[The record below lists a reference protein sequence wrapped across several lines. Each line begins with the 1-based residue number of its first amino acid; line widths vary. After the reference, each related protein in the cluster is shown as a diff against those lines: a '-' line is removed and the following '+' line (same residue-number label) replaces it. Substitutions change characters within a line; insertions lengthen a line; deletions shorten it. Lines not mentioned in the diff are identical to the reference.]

1 MRRGQRL
8 ILFAAGRVAQHAA
21 RQPDPVPG
29 RFMIR
34 LKTLILILIATLVFG
49 HSIPLK
55 AQELVSLLQPL
66 ASSDFAGKS
75 AAIAAIAGSGS
86 PRASIVLQALN
97 DGELF
102 VGKTDRRMVIL
113 DGTEATDAAT
123 GAPVPVV
130 ERGVLEKVGIN
141 NKLRRDLRAAL
152 GNLTLLNPDPA
163 KRLLAADSLLKSHD
177 PSALSSLDRALTIE
191 TDGRVKH
198 KLILARAA
206 ILLSGDRPDVLKIA
220 AIDTIRSHGG
230 RDAVSLLTG
239 LAAQNGP
246 VGAAAKRALEQVEA
260 ELKLWNAVQNL
271 VYGFSLGSVLFLA
284 AIGLAITF
292 GVMGVIN
299 MAHGEMVMIGAY
311 VAFVV
316 QQLIAASAPSLGEIS
331 ILLAIPLAFLSC
343 GLLGIGIE
351 RSLIRFLYGRPLETL
366 LATFGLSL
374 ILQQAVRSIFGPTNR
389 EVTTPSWM
397 SGSVELGQLT
407 LTINR
412 LSIIVFALAV
422 FVVLLLVIRV
432 TRFGLQVR
440 AVTQNREMAAAMGI
454 PTGRIDALTFG
465 LGSGI
470 AGIAGVALSQI
481 DNVSPNLGQAYI
493 IGSFLVVVFGGVGNL
508 FGTLV
513 AAFILGGL
521 NKLLEPIAG
530 AVLGKILLLVIVVL
544 FIQRRPRGLFPLK
557 GRAVEA

>member
-1 MRRGQRL
+1 MNRL
-8 ILFAAGRVAQHAA
+8 RAVVLLVAAILAFGPSAA
-21 RQPDPVPG
+21 
-29 RFMIR
+29 
-34 LKTLILILIATLVFG
+34 
-49 HSIPLK
+49 LK
-55 AQELVSLLQPL
+55 AQDLLPSLQGLG
-66 ASSDFAGKS
+66 SSDFAGKS
-75 AAIAAIAGSGS
+75 GAIAAIAGSGS
-86 PRASIVLQALN
+86 PRALIVLQALN
-97 DGELF
+97 DGMLF
-102 VGKTDRRMVIL
+102 VNRTDRRMVIL

-123 GAPVPVV
+123 GAVLPVV
-130 ERGVLEKVGIN
+130 DRAAMEKVGIN

-152 GNLTLLNPDPA
+152 GNLTLLSPDPA
-163 KRLLAADSLLKSHD
+163 KRLQAADALLKSRD
-177 PSALSSLDRALTIE
+177 PSALSGLDRALTVE
-191 TDGRVKH
+191 TDDRVKQR
-198 KLILARAA
+198 LTIARAA
-206 ILLSGDRPDVLKIA
+206 ILLAGDRPDVLKIA
-220 AIDTIRSHGG
+220 AISTIRSHGG
-230 RDAVSLLTG
+230 REAVSLLSGATT
-239 LAAQNGP
+239 QPGP
-246 VGAAAKRALEQVEA
+246 VGAAAKEALDQIEA

-271 VYGFSLGSVLFLA
+271 VYGLSLGSVLFLA

-311 VAFVV
+311 TTFVV
-316 QQLIAASAPSLGEIS
+316 QQLVATSAPSLGEVS
-331 ILLAIPLAFLSC
+331 ILIAIPLAFLFC
-343 GLLGIGIE
+343 GVIGIGIE

-389 EVTTPSWM
+389 EVVTPGWM
-397 SGSVELGQLT
+397 SGSIELGQLT

-422 FVVLLLVIRV
+422 FVVLLLVLRV

-470 AGIAGVALSQI
+470 AGVAGVALSQI

-493 IGSFLVVVFGGVGNL
+493 IDSFLVVVFGGVGNL

-513 AAFILGGL
+513 ASFMLGGL
-521 NKLLEPIAG
+521 NKLLEPVAG
-530 AVLGKILLLVIVVL
+530 AVLGKILLLVFVVL

-557 GRAVEA
+557 GRGAEA